1 MYFEGQAGIF
11 PVNNFYCITVKV
23 HLSNTNATKIEGNK
37 MIIELK

>member
-11 PVNNFYCITVKV
+11 PVNNFYFIMVKV
-23 HLSNTNATKIEGNK
+23 HLSHTNAAKIEGNK